1 MQRHRFYAP
10 PAQINTMHISLAGD
24 EAHHLARVLR
34 LPIGAQVFVF
44 DGCGHEYACEISQVG
59 KRHAELTI
67 TEQLTNAVESPLRLT
82 LAVALLKGDKFD
94 WVVQKA
100 TELGVTR
107 IVPLLTEHSD
117 IRHPPARDA
126 ARAETKLQRWQRI
139 ALEALKQCGRRQLV
153 EFAEPVSWSKFC
165 QVETMADLLFFSERG
180 GRRFAAYGHEQ
191 SGCPQPKELILAVGP
206 EGGWSETEAGLA
218 ERAGWDFISL
228 GPRILRAETAAIT
241 AVMIAQEW
249 FGDL

>member
-10 PAQINTMHISLAGD
+10 PTQINGPLISLSDD

-34 LPIGAQVFVF
+34 LPVGAQVFAF

-59 KRHAELTI
+59 KRTAELTI
-67 TEQLTNAVESPLRLT
+67 TEELTNVVESPLQLT

-117 IRHPPARDA
+117 IRKAE

-139 ALEALKQCGRRQLV
+139 ALEALKQCGRRTLV
-153 EFAEPVSWSKFC
+153 EFAEPVSWEKFC
-165 QVETMADLLFFSERG
+165 QQETAADLLFFSERG
-180 GRRFAAYGHEQ
+180 GRRFANFGHEQ
-191 SGCPQPKELILAVGP
+191 GGCPPPQELILAVGP
-206 EGGWSETEAGLA
+206 EGGWSETELKLA
-218 ERAGWDFISL
+218 EQAGWDFISL
-228 GPRILRAETAAIT
+228 GPRILRAETAAIA
-241 AVMIAQEW
+241 AVMLAQEW